1 MAAKTDIIKIGSHHD
16 EVQVGQLKECVQQL
30 VRDEA
35 KSMFLERCEDRLGIL
50 ELGQILQ
57 AFAWQRTRCLQ
68 GRAFID

>member
-57 AFAWQRTRCLQ
+57 AVMEKLHAALPRENETQ
-68 GRAFID
+68 